1 MTEKRRHPRIATHE
15 ETIYFSILNF
25 PPKTE
30 RIHYVGT
37 ITNISESGVG
47 AKVLFEHTPGEEVY
61 FEGLN
66 GDRTPRQGV
75 VKWMR
80 ASAQSEWY
88 EIGVEFTEQ
97 STIHPAR

>member
-1 MTEKRRHPRIATHE
+1 MSTDKRRHPRTTTHE
-15 ETIYFSILNF
+15 ETIYFSVLDF

-30 RIHYVGT
+30 RIHYIGT
-37 ITNISESGVG
+37 ITNISQGGVG

-66 GDRTPRQGV
+66 GDANARLGV

-80 ASAQSEWY
+80 ASDLSQWY
-88 EIGVEFTEQ
+88 EIGVEFV
-97 STIHPAR
+97 